1 MAIHPAMSP
10 VRVSPDKLREL
21 FRDGQYPA
29 RIQAGEFRAV
39 IYSET
44 IVRPPNRIASQEP
57 PGTKS
62 QMIEYLDS
70 MRNRI
75 ALVHRYLRPDGTLGA
90 SGKEDPKALVHNG
103 VYYILEAH

>member
-1 MAIHPAMSP
+1 MAIRPALIP
-10 VRVSPDKLREL
+10 VRVSQDKLREF

-29 RIQAGEFRAV
+29 RIQAREFRAV
-39 IYSET
+39 VYSET
-44 IVRPPNRIASQEP
+44 IIRPPNRIASQEP

-70 MRNRI
+70 LGNRI

-103 VYYILEAH
+103 VYYILEVH